1 MTEEELMAAM
11 EAAQT
16 QEEPREETT
25 PEGMPTEETP
35 PAEEQ
40 VPEEEQ
46 PALEQALEEQANP
59 LEQLDQGPM
68 SKYEIVINP
77 DVYVDERDALAVAW
91 DEALRCVME
100 EMAFTPI
107 NDPTQKQ
114 RNFFADTAY
123 ANDETMLRRTIM
135 ARIATFDDSITDP
148 QPEQIEE
155 TVEFLLG
162 IQEAGIPRSEEEQA
176 TVQRMITGLK
186 EIYEMQKE
194 RPQPE
199 EEPGSDMDSKEMDY
213 EEDSTPGRSSG
224 NKPTDF

>member
-16 QEEPREETT
+16 QEAPREETP
-25 PEGMPTEETP
+25 PEGAPTEE
-35 PAEEQ
+35 PA
-40 VPEEEQ
+40 PEEEA
-46 PALEQALEEQANP
+46 PALEQGLEEQANP

-176 TVQRMITGLK
+176 TVQRMIAGLK

-199 EEPGSDMDSKEMDY
+199 EEQGSDMESIVDSYPET
-213 EEDSTPGRSSG
+213 EE
-224 NKPTDF
+224 